1 MRNCLLLWAHFN
13 LYSIKDRENINC
25 QKAKSRGHHLRY
37 MLIKHCTS
45 DMQKFSLQWGVALL
59 EASCSRVWHPKLL
72 DVCEASGTRLRA
84 LMHACW
90 WTRHSI
96 RPAADPKADP
106 AQGKKKKKKVP
117 VDSRQMHNRRYSES
131 LLMPLFPNPRIRW
144 TDFFNVR
151 SGPSRHCWWSHPH
164 ACPDWHWVAFCL
176 LQKWAKSRCTFPYV
190 VLLQSSLHRCKMRVD
205 LLMMPIS
212 YKLQHARKKIIFTA
226 T

>member
-1 MRNCLLLWAHFN
+1 MFVR
-13 LYSIKDRENINC
+13 
-25 QKAKSRGHHLRY
+25 
-37 MLIKHCTS
+37 
-45 DMQKFSLQWGVALL
+45 LQEPGLGPWCMHADG
-59 EASCSRVWHPKLL
+59 PGT
-72 DVCEASGTRLRA
+72 ASGLQQTLKQTLPRE
-84 LMHACW
+84 
-90 WTRHSI
+90 
-96 RPAADPKADP
+96 
-106 AQGKKKKKKVP
+106 KKKKKKVP

-144 TDFFNVR
+144 TEVFTVR

-164 ACPDWHWVAFCL
+164 ACPDRHWVAFCL

-190 VLLQSSLHRCKMRVD
+190 VLLQSSFHRCKMRVD